1 MQKCQYDSCVPKLYL
16 NTFALTFLLSI
27 SAHSACT
34 NTIKFTPGIDFQM
47 LNSSAINSNHSS
59 LEAGLETGK
68 GWCVSNNSRPYL
80 TIDFGKLVTV
90 SKIETQGAFYDG
102 KPYFLSSYHLKFGY
116 SNPRWFDDVE
126 RGQVKVIILPL
137 IYTSKGVR
145 FLEFQTVV

>member
-1 MQKCQYDSCVPKLYL
+1 
-16 NTFALTFLLSI
+16 
-27 SAHSACT
+27 
-34 NTIKFTPGIDFQM
+34 M

-68 GWCVSNNSRPYL
+68 GWCVSNDSRPYL

-90 SKIETQGAFYDG
+90 SKIETQGAVYDG
-102 KPYFLSSYHLKFGY
+102 ESYFLSSYNLKFGY

-145 FLEFQTVV
+145 FLEFQTVVCRGLEALTVELFPLKIPKICSKTKKIKNHLSSYGGG